1 MFGLMKARTCTVS
14 DDEKESRRLHYCG
27 TCKTLGS
34 LYGQR
39 TRFLLNHDAVFLA
52 EVLSALDEG
61 RREPAEW
68 DPSLVSRNCLSLP
81 ARDAPIPAFL
91 PFAAAA
97 TVVLAEAKL
106 ADRVAD
112 SGQLRWRLG
121 QRLYSESFDEASR
134 WLRGRGFP
142 LDELCSTLASQEKR
156 EEDVRTGR
164 HEGSIASSLAYLA
177 EPTSRAAGLFF
188 AHGATLAGHPEAV
201 EPLSSLGKKLG
212 TLVYHLDALEDHER
226 DARSGEFN
234 AYRTVLKAGDAVLS
248 AADSVSIRQQI
259 WSMGVEVCHL
269 IAELPIPAGRK
280 DLFAGRLRTNLS
292 MRLGLSPK
300 RSACSCVGS
309 LQQVKTRRGR
319 IREAFA
325 LATSSRESM
334 ALFLNLPFLVSMAS
348 AFLSPLRFSATGSG
362 GIPEAAGEAVKHAK
376 KHAGGGSGG
385 GGCCDSCDCGD
396 CGGCDCGGC
405 DC

>member
-1 MFGLMKARTCTVS
+1 MFGLMKARTCTIS

-61 RREPAEW
+61 REKPVEW
-68 DPSLVSRNCLSLP
+68 DPSFVSRNCLSLP
-81 ARDAPIPAFL
+81 AKDAPIPAFL

-121 QRLYSESFDEASR
+121 QRLYSGSFDEASR
-134 WLRGRGFP
+134 WLRDRGFP
-142 LDELCSTLASQEKR
+142 LDEVRSALASQEKR
-156 EEDVRTGR
+156 EEDVLTGR

-177 EPTSRAAGLFF
+177 EPTSRATGLFF
-188 AHGATLAGHPEAV
+188 AHGATLAGRPEAV
-201 EPLSSLGKKLG
+201 ETLSSLGKKLG
-212 TLVYHLDALEDHER
+212 TLVYHLDALEDYAR

-234 AYRTVLKAGDAVLS
+234 AYRAVLGGAEAALS
-248 AADSVSIRQQI
+248 AADSVTIGQQI
-259 WSMGVEVCHL
+259 WSMGVEVCDL

-280 DLFAGRLRTNLS
+280 DLFAARLRTNLS
-292 MRLGLSPK
+292 VRLGLSPK
-300 RSACSCVGS
+300 QAACSCVSS
-309 LQQVKTRRGR
+309 LQDVKQPAGDARR
-319 IREAFA
+319 AA
-325 LATSSRESM
+325 PAASWRESP
-334 ALFLNLPFLVSMAS
+334 ALLLNLPFLVSMAS
-348 AFLSPLRFSATGSG
+348 AFFSPLRFSATGSG

-376 KHAGGGSGG
+376 KHAGGGSEG

-396 CGGCDCGGC
+396 CDCGGC